1 MYAKK
6 PTHLQAIKMSGA
18 SKMPRVF
25 IFLTYR
31 ILCSTRWRH
40 RGIMELEEMTA
51 EVLQLPKKEQII
63 SFLES
68 GPPALCPQPQL
79 EGNKK

>member
-1 MYAKK
+1 
-6 PTHLQAIKMSGA
+6 
-18 SKMPRVF
+18 
-25 IFLTYR
+25 
-31 ILCSTRWRH
+31 
-40 RGIMELEEMTA
+40 MTA